1 MLDGAWLCPLNPL
14 DELDEPDDL
23 LEELVLLDDLPD
35 EDVEEVLED
44 LLLLDDDIDI
54 VTPPTCSCC
63 CLDLPAAYLLA
74 ALHWSVAHF
83 LPASLGP

>member
-35 EDVEEVLED
+35 EDVDEVLED
-44 LLLLDDDIDI
+44 LLLDDD
-54 VTPPTCSCC
+54 VAMLTPPTCSCC
-63 CLDLPAAYLLA
+63 CRD
-74 ALHWSVAHF
+74 WSVACSSATLH
-83 LPASLGP
+83 